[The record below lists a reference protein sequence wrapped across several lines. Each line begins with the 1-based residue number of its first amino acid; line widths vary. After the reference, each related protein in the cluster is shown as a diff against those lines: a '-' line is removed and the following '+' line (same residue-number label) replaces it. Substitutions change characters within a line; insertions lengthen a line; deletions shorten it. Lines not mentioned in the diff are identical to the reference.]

1 MRFDIYQALS
11 YLRLPLPTTCSLV
24 QPRPCICRRAS
35 LTSPGCVIGTI
46 MVMLKGVRLE
56 MVDVGSIRLAS
67 FWYCFSYSTSEQQL
81 S

>member
-46 MVMLKGVRLE
+46 MVMLKV
-56 MVDVGSIRLAS
+56 
-67 FWYCFSYSTSEQQL
+67 
-81 S
+81 